1 MRDAVADDYYQ
12 LLGVSRSADA
22 KEIQRA
28 YRKLAR
34 KYHPDVNKQPGAE
47 DKFKQISEA
56 YHVLTDPE
64 SRAQYDR
71 FGPEFRHYAGAER
84 EYATQSS
91 GREHASQ
98 TRGGRGGGGGRTRT
112 GAGPSGFSW
121 SSAQGGAGPGDAS
134 VDWDDL
140 FGDVFGSMRGMDTE
154 AELELPVEEAYR
166 GGPRTIVL
174 SAPNGDRQTFDIQVP
189 AGVLDGQRIRIPG
202 GGSAGRQDGGTGDLI
217 ITVRVRADRR
227 FRLDGKDIEMD
238 LPISA
243 WEAALGSRV
252 STRAPG
258 GEITVRVPPGSSS
271 GRRLRL
277 KGQGMPQPGGRPG
290 DLFARVKIMVPP
302 RLTDRERELFEQLKS
317 ASAYNPRSSS

>member
-1 MRDAVADDYYQ
+1 MADDYYQ

-34 KYHPDVNKQPGAE
+34 KYHPDVNKEAGAE

-84 EYATQSS
+84 EYASQS
-91 GREHASQ
+91 
-98 TRGGRGGGGGRTRT
+98 RGGGGGGGRTRARP
-112 GAGPSGFSW
+112 GASGFSW
-121 SSAQGGAGPGDAS
+121 SSAQGAAGPGGAS

-140 FGDVFGSMRGMDTE
+140 FGDVFGSMRGMDSE
-154 AELELPVEEAYR
+154 VELELTVEEAFR
-166 GGPRTIVL
+166 GGSRTIVL
-174 SAPNGDRQTFDIQVP
+174 SGPDGTRQTFDIQIP
-189 AGVLDGQRIRIPG
+189 PGVLDGQRIRIPG
-202 GGSAGRQDGGTGDLI
+202 GGSAGRQEGGTGDLI
-217 ITVRVRADRR
+217 ITLRVRSDRR
-227 FRLDGKDIEMD
+227 LRLDGKDIEMD
-238 LPISA
+238 LPISP
-243 WEAALGSRV
+243 WEAALGASV
-252 STRAPG
+252 STTAPG
-258 GEITVRVPPGSSS
+258 GRITVRVPPGSSS

-302 RLTDRERELFEQLKS
+302 RLSDRERELFEQLKRT
-317 ASAYNPRSSS
+317 SAYDPRSSS